1 MKCMLKCGYQ
11 TQHKDIIA
19 VTATR
24 DVPANFDA
32 ELTPA
37 TGAPGATG
45 VAGAPGA
52 VGAPGTGAVGAIG
65 GIGIA
70 PAAASSIALFIA
82 AAAESPNVA
91 KYKSP
96 IAESPT
102 GCEIALAAFTI
113 VCS

>member
-45 VAGAPGA
+45 VAGATPGA

-82 AAAESPNVA
+82 AAAESPYVA

-96 IAESPT
+96 SASVRT
-102 GCEIALAAFTI
+102 GCEI
-113 VCS
+113 